1 MSSIPVITID
11 GPSGSGKGTIAQAL
25 ARKLGWHLLD
35 SGAMYRV
42 LALYALDNGCDLDD
56 EEALAKAALSL
67 PVLFSDCGSEQVCVM
82 LEGRD
87 VSDAIRAHEISEA
100 ASRVAVYAPVR
111 KALLDR
117 QRAFATAPGLIA
129 DGRDMG
135 TIVFPDAPLK
145 VFLTASAEVRA
156 ERRYKQLKD
165 KGEDVSLRELLHD
178 IRVRDE
184 RDSNREVAPLV
195 AAEDAVTL
203 DSSELGIDAVLAVVL
218 AEIDKRGL
226 SS

>member
-1 MSSIPVITID
+1 
-11 GPSGSGKGTIAQAL
+11 
-25 ARKLGWHLLD
+25 
-35 SGAMYRV
+35 
-42 LALYALDNGCDLDD
+42 
-56 EEALAKAALSL
+56 
-67 PVLFSDCGSEQVCVM
+67 
-82 LEGRD
+82 
-87 VSDAIRAHEISEA
+87 
-100 ASRVAVYAPVR
+100 
-111 KALLDR
+111 
-117 QRAFATAPGLIA
+117 
-129 DGRDMG
+129 MG

>member
-1 MSSIPVITID
+1 
-11 GPSGSGKGTIAQAL
+11 
-25 ARKLGWHLLD
+25 
-35 SGAMYRV
+35 
-42 LALYALDNGCDLDD
+42 
-56 EEALAKAALSL
+56 
-67 PVLFSDCGSEQVCVM
+67 
-82 LEGRD
+82 
-87 VSDAIRAHEISEA
+87 
-100 ASRVAVYAPVR
+100 
-111 KALLDR
+111 
-117 QRAFATAPGLIA
+117 
-129 DGRDMG
+129 
-135 TIVFPDAPLK
+135 